1 MKARQ
6 TGYSEII
13 GQVPVTHCM
22 LREGLMQAVRFSTVS
37 EGQSRRGQVD
47 ERMRS

>member
-1 MKARQ
+1 
-6 TGYSEII
+6 
-13 GQVPVTHCM
+13 M

-47 ERMRS
+47 YERMRSKYFKYFKTQEH